1 MTGTGV
7 TGTGMTGSGVETTD
21 LTVLI
26 VDDEGIA
33 RRRLR
38 RQLQKMPQVEIV
50 GEAADGEEAL
60 AAIVEHQPRLV
71 LLDIR
76 MPGMDGLALA
86 ERLPPATHVVFTT
99 AHEEYA
105 VGAFEA
111 AAVDYLLKPID
122 SDRLAEALDRVRRLE
137 APAEGQELARLLR
150 AATGN
155 EEPPRVAARRG
166 ETLRLFDP
174 REIARFHAEQGYTE
188 FRHDGRRY
196 LLDDSIVALAAR
208 LKPWGFLRV
217 HRAELI
223 NLHQVKS
230 LRRVDDS
237 TIVELADGQRA
248 LVSRRQVRALKR
260 ALGVR

>member
-1 MTGTGV
+1 MSAAEGTA
-7 TGTGMTGSGVETTD
+7 S
-21 LTVLI
+21 LTVLV

-38 RQLQKMPQVEIV
+38 RQLGKIPGVEIV

-60 AAIVEHQPRLV
+60 AAIVEHRPRVV

-76 MPGMDGLALA
+76 MPGLDGLAVA
-86 ERLPPATHVVFTT
+86 ERLPDTTHVVFTT

-105 VGAFEA
+105 VSAFEA

-122 SDRLAEALDRVRRLE
+122 GERLTEALERVRRLE
-137 APAEGQELARLLR
+137 APTEGRELARLLR
-150 AATGN
+150 AATGH

-174 REIARFHAEQGYTE
+174 RRISRFHSTEGYTE

-196 LLDDSIVALAAR
+196 LLDESIVALAAR
-208 LKPWGFLRV
+208 LRPWGFLRV

-223 NLHQVKS
+223 NLHQVRS
-230 LRRVDDS
+230 LRRVDEA

-248 LVSRRQVRALKR
+248 PVSRRQVTALKK

>member
-1 MTGTGV
+1 MTPTAD
-7 TGTGMTGSGVETTD
+7 ETAD

-38 RQLQKMPQVEIV
+38 RLLQKIPGVEVV
-50 GEAADGEEAL
+50 GEAADGEAAL
-60 AAIVEHQPRLV
+60 AAIAEIQPRVV

-76 MPGMDGLALA
+76 MPGMDGLTLA
-86 ERLPPATHVVFTT
+86 ERLPPGTYVVFTT

-122 SDRLAEALDRVRRLE
+122 SDRLLEALDRVRRLE
-137 APAEGQELARLLR
+137 APTDGHELARLLR

-166 ETLRLFDP
+166 EILRLFDP
-174 REIARFHAEQGYTE
+174 REIARFHSEQGYTE

-208 LKPWGFLRV
+208 LKSWGFLRV

-223 NLHQVKS
+223 NLHQVKA

-237 TIVELADGQRA
+237 TLVELADGQRA
-248 LVSRRQVRALKR
+248 PVSRRQVKALKK

>member
-1 MTGTGV
+1 MTPVGAGAA
-7 TGTGMTGSGVETTD
+7 GEI
-21 LTVLI
+21 TVLI

-33 RRRLR
+33 RRRLG
-38 RQLQKMPQVEIV
+38 RQLARLGGVEIV
-50 GEAADGEEAL
+50 GEAADAEEAL
-60 AAIVEHQPRLV
+60 AAIVEHRPRLV

-76 MPGMDGLALA
+76 MPGMDGLELA
-86 ERLPPATHVVFTT
+86 ERLPPTTHVVFTT

-122 SDRLAEALDRVRRLE
+122 GDRLAEALDRVRRLE
-137 APAEGQELARLLR
+137 APTEGHELARLLR

-174 REIARFHAEQGYTE
+174 REIARFHSTEGYTE

-208 LKPWGFLRV
+208 LRPWGFLRV
-217 HRAELI
+217 HRAELV

-230 LRRVDDS
+230 LRRIDES
-237 TIVELADGQRA
+237 TVVELADGQRA
-248 LVSRRQVRALKR
+248 PVSRRQVTALKR

>member
-1 MTGTGV
+1 MSADDTGGI
-7 TGTGMTGSGVETTD
+7 
-21 LTVLI
+21 LTVLV

-38 RQLQKMPQVEIV
+38 RQLGKIPGIEIV
-50 GEAADGEEAL
+50 GEAADGEAAL
-60 AAIVEHQPRLV
+60 AAIDEHRPRVV

-76 MPGMDGLALA
+76 MPGLDGLAVA
-86 ERLPPATHVVFTT
+86 EQLPPETHLIFTT

-105 VGAFEA
+105 VSAFEA

-122 SDRLAEALDRVRRLE
+122 GERLAGSLERVRRLE
-137 APAEGQELARLLR
+137 SPTAGRELAKLLR
-150 AATGN
+150 AATGH

-174 REIARFHAEQGYTE
+174 REISRFHATEGYTE

-208 LKPWGFLRV
+208 LRPWGFLRV
-217 HRAELI
+217 HRAELV
-223 NLHQVKS
+223 NLHQVRS
-230 LRRVDDS
+230 LRRVDDA
-237 TIVELADGQRA
+237 TVVELADGQHA
-248 LVSRRQVRALKR
+248 PVSRRQVTALKK

>member
-1 MTGTGV
+1 MSAADGTG
-7 TGTGMTGSGVETTD
+7 S
-21 LTVLI
+21 LTVLV

-38 RQLQKMPQVEIV
+38 RQLGKIPGVEIV

-60 AAIVEHQPRLV
+60 AAIAEQRPRVV

-76 MPGMDGLALA
+76 MPGLDGLAVA
-86 ERLPPATHVVFTT
+86 ERLPDTTHVVFTT

-105 VGAFEA
+105 VSAFEA

-122 SDRLAEALDRVRRLE
+122 GERLAEALERVRRLE
-137 APAEGQELARLLR
+137 APTEGRELARLLR
-150 AATGN
+150 AAAGN

-174 REIARFHAEQGYTE
+174 RQISRFHSTEGYTE

-208 LKPWGFLRV
+208 LRPWGFLRV

-223 NLHQVKS
+223 NLHQVRS
-230 LRRVDDS
+230 LRRLDDA

-248 LVSRRQVRALKR
+248 PVSRRRVTALKK